1 MSLVSSVWQ
10 WGTGSARRLNHA
22 EIEAEYAKMETAE
35 TYEEWLEA
43 ATRLDELE
51 GGSAWKRDPKSPHYD
66 SERIQKRLNEMY
78 KLEAEGDVE
87 NMLFLVALW
96 NVS

>member
-1 MSLVSSVWQ
+1 MSSQ
-10 WGTGSARRLNHA
+10 
-22 EIEAEYAKMETAE
+22 KMETAE

-78 KLEAEGDVE
+78 KVRSLSSSLCLVLEGRG
-87 NMLFLVALW
+87 LVTEQKRKTHGLKEPDW
-96 NVS
+96 HL